1 MSQITL
7 KFFVEE
13 SLSGVLAGTVKDDIT
28 SMTSKYLMNIKVL
41 GFRYYSH
48 YKVLKGLVKHPNS
61 VYWAT

>member
-28 SMTSKYLMNIKVL
+28 SMTSKYLMNILIL
-41 GFRYYSH
+41 GF
-48 YKVLKGLVKHPNS
+48 G
-61 VYWAT
+61 YWVSGIILITKS